1 MESDLHSM
9 VSFASIKKLITA
21 ANMTSV
27 ARALMLF
34 PIVYLLNTWEG
45 GLAEFPMW
53 AVFWIVMAMFSDYLD
68 GWFARSYH
76 EVSRFGK
83 FLDPLAD
90 KIVIFGV
97 LFFAKPVYNAIPGWF
112 IAFIVIREIL
122 VFGLGYFV
130 SKDSKREMQA
140 NRTGKWSIFLTS
152 ITFILMIFDLYP
164 WADYLLYATVVTGS
178 VSLLLYLKFYYYLYQ
193 VDVKKP
199 A

>member
-1 MESDLHSM
+1 MRK
-9 VSFASIKKLITA
+9 FFTA
-21 ANMTSV
+21 ANITSIV
-27 ARALMLF
+27 RALMLF
-34 PIVYLLNTWEG
+34 PIVHLLNSWEG

-83 FLDPLAD
+83 ILDPIAD

-97 LFFAKPVYNAIPGWF
+97 LFFAKPISKAIPGWF
-112 IAFIVIREIL
+112 VAFIILREVLI
-122 VFGLGYFV
+122 FGLGYFV
-130 SKDSKREMQA
+130 SKDSKRDMQA

-164 WADYLLYATVVTGS
+164 WADYLLYITVAVGS
-178 VSLLLYLKFYYYLYQ
+178 ISFLFYMKHYYHLYQ

-199 A
+199 S

>member
-1 MESDLHSM
+1 MPT
-9 VSFASIKKLITA
+9 VASIKKLLTA
-21 ANMTSV
+21 ANLISV
-27 ARALMLF
+27 ARAFMLF

-53 AVFWIVMAMFSDYLD
+53 AVFWIIMAMFSDYLD

-97 LFFAKPVYNAIPGWF
+97 LFFAKPISRAIPGWF
-112 IAFIVIREIL
+112 VAFIILRELFI
-122 VFGLGYFV
+122 FGLGYMV
-130 SKDSKREMQA
+130 SKESKRDMQA
-140 NRTGKWSIFLTS
+140 NRSGKLSIFLTS
-152 ITFILMIFDLYP
+152 ITFILIIFELNP
-164 WADYLLYATVVTGS
+164 WADYLLYLTVFVGS
-178 VSLLLYLKFYYYLYQ
+178 ISFLFYMKRYYHLYQ

-199 A
+199 S